1 MEEKEKEIKLFD
13 PLKMSPLGG
22 CDKLTVMI
30 LEKRMAKTGC
40 IAPLIMAQKVP
51 TRI

>member
-1 MEEKEKEIKLFD
+1 MPACGE
-13 PLKMSPLGG
+13 
-22 CDKLTVMI
+22 CDEPTVMI

-51 TRI
+51 TKM